1 MSQAWWHTLIILTLG
16 TEAGGLSSVKLRVHS
31 ELEASLGYVV
41 SSRASLSYIAKP
53 CFVCLLA
60 YFESFNVV
68 FLDIWPE
75 ESQVLQLVN

>member
-53 CFVCLLA
+53 CFVLFVYLYVLKA
-60 YFESFNVV
+60 LILYFWTFGQKSHKYSN
-68 FLDIWPE
+68 
-75 ESQVLQLVN
+75 